1 MHACSFQDMWK
12 RKSFRPTTS
21 RKAGYALAW
30 FKKKKAGVKNL
41 FSSFLL
47 SYFEK
52 IAHASVVEAFVSL
65 WLCLLGCVLQGP
77 IRLKVL

>member
-1 MHACSFQDMWK
+1 MRAV
-12 RKSFRPTTS
+12 FRICGNES
-21 RKAGYALAW
+21 HSGLQLVEKLAMPLPGL
-30 FKKKKAGVKNL
+30 KKKAGVKNL
-41 FSSFLL
+41 FSPFLL